1 MDRLGWDIPLP
12 QHPKPLSVLQSKV
25 LRWVNDGCPGSIFE
39 GYSHRIAARALAD
52 DRYIT
57 TTGKGPTWTAKITQ
71 RGVELLEGIDD
82 SDANNHTHYSEADN
96 FIQKLIAAGG
106 VLEVEGGYQR
116 AAVNDALIRDVM
128 KSALRPKGYKLE
140 ITSVGSWQSPKYEA
154 RWARHFPDD
163 VDERPVPIP
172 DTVGK
177 YHPVAKAYRDG
188 TKGVSKEHVARAA
201 KLLHA
206 LATEGTARGYEVTL
220 PSSHKRTDTRRPTTL
235 DGDIAITIGT
245 TTVPLE
251 MRELPPNG
259 GAARPYIPKYNPRDR
274 SWTLVNN
281 TDFVS
286 TGRLQL
292 ELTQKYS
299 TNGRQER
306 FRDGKRQQLDNALP
320 AILREIEIEHLENE
334 WKREQARLK
343 EEETQRRW
351 EAAMARAR
359 IRIQD
364 HHKAQQLKI
373 QADTWAEAGM
383 LRKYVDALEARLSSE
398 RDVELVNR
406 GLAWL
411 IWARDYINAKDPLL
425 RAIEIPVLADYRDE
439 DLVPFLDGWSPHG
452 PHGMR

>member
-1 MDRLGWDIPLP
+1 M
-12 QHPKPLSVLQSKV
+12 
-25 LRWVNDGCPGSIFE
+25 
-39 GYSHRIAARALAD
+39 AD

-57 TTGKGPTWTAKITQ
+57 ITGKGPTWTAKITQ
-71 RGVELLEGIDD
+71 LGVELLKSIED
-82 SDANNHTHYSEADN
+82 SDSNNHTHESEADK

-106 VLEVEGGYQR
+106 VLEVEGGYSHR
-116 AAVNDALIRDVM
+116 AANDALIRDVM
-128 KSALRPKGYKLE
+128 KSGLRPKGYKLE
-140 ITSVGSWQSPKYEA
+140 ITSVGSWQNPRYEA

-172 DTVGK
+172 DSVGK
-177 YHPVAKAYRDG
+177 YHPVAKAFRDG

-206 LATEGTARGYEVTL
+206 LATESTARGYEVTL
-220 PSSHKRTDTRRPTTL
+220 PSSHKRTTSRGTTSL
-235 DGDIAITIGT
+235 DGDIAITVGT

-259 GAARPYIPKYNPRDR
+259 GSARPYIPKYNSRNQ
-274 SWTLVNN
+274 SWTTVNN

-299 TNGRQER
+299 TNGRRER
-306 FRDGKRQQLDNALP
+306 FRDGKRQQLDSTLP
-320 AILREIEIEHLENE
+320 AILREIEIQHLENE
-334 WKREQARLK
+334 WKREQARRK
-343 EEETQRRW
+343 AEETQRRW
-351 EAAMARAR
+351 EAAMERAR

-373 QADTWAEAGM
+373 QADAWAEAAM
-383 LRKYVDALEARLSSE
+383 LRKYVDVMEARVSSE

-406 GLAWL
+406 GLVWL
-411 IWARDYINAKDPLL
+411 SWARDYINAKDPLL
-425 RAIEIPVLADYRDE
+425 RPVEVPVLADYRDE

>member
-1 MDRLGWDIPLP
+1 LEIRLPK
-12 QHPKPLSVLQSKV
+12 HHKPLSLLQTKV
-25 LRWVNDGCPGSIFE
+25 LKWINDGCPDGFFE

-52 DRYIT
+52 DQYIAI
-57 TTGKGPTWTAKITQ
+57 TGKGQTWTAKITQ
-71 RGVELLEGIDD
+71 LGVELLNRTDD
-82 SDANNHTHYSEADN
+82 SDANNEVQQSEADK
-96 FIQKLIAAGG
+96 FIKKLTAADG
-106 VLEVEGGYQR
+106 VLEVDGGYQH
-116 AAVNDALIRDVM
+116 AAANDALIRDVM

-140 ITSVGSWQSPKYEA
+140 IASIGSWQSPKYEA

-163 VDERPVPIP
+163 VLERPVPVP
-172 DTVGK
+172 DSVGR
-177 YHPVAKAYRDG
+177 YHPVAKVFRDG
-188 TKGVSKEHVARAA
+188 TKGVSKEHVSRAA

-206 LATEGTARGYEVTL
+206 LATESTARGYEVTL
-220 PSSHKRTDTRRPTTL
+220 PSSHKRTDTRRTTTL

-259 GAARPYIPKYNPRDR
+259 GAARPYIPKYNSRNQ

-306 FRDGKRQQLDNALP
+306 FRDGKRQQLDTALP
-320 AILREIEIEHLENE
+320 ALLREIEIQHLEND

-343 EEETQRRW
+343 AEDTQRRW

-364 HHKAQQLKI
+364 HHKAQQLKS
-373 QADTWAEAGM
+373 QADAWAEATM
-383 LRKYVDALEARLSSE
+383 LRRYADALEARLSSE
-398 RDVELVNR
+398 RDAILVNR
-406 GLAWL
+406 GLDWL
-411 IWARDYINAKDPLL
+411 TWARDYINAKDPLL
-425 RAIEIPVLADYRDE
+425 RPIEIPVLAQYRDE

>member
-1 MDRLGWDIPLP
+1 LE
-12 QHPKPLSVLQSKV
+12 
-25 LRWVNDGCPGSIFE
+25 WVNDGCPGSTFE

-57 TTGKGPTWTAKITQ
+57 ITGKGPTWTAKITQ
-71 RGVELLEGIDD
+71 QGVELLKSIND
-82 SDANNHTHYSEADN
+82 SDANNHTRQSEAEL
-96 FIQKLIAAGG
+96 FIEKLIAAGG
-106 VLEVEGGYQR
+106 VLEVDGGYQH
-116 AAVNDALIRDVM
+116 AAANDALIRDVM
-128 KSALRPKGYKLE
+128 KSALRPNGYKLE
-140 ITSVGSWQSPKYEA
+140 ITSVGSWQRPKYEA

-172 DTVGK
+172 GSVGK
-177 YHPVAKAYRDG
+177 YHPVAKVFRDS
-188 TKGVSKEHVARAA
+188 TSGVSKEHVARAA
-201 KLLHA
+201 RLLHA
-206 LATEGTARGYEVTL
+206 LATESAARGYEVTL

-235 DGDIAITIGT
+235 DGDIAITICT
-245 TTVPLE
+245 TTVPLS

-259 GAARPYIPKYNPRDR
+259 GAARPYIPKYNSRNQ

-299 TNGRQER
+299 TNGRRER
-306 FRDGKRQQLDNALP
+306 FRDGKRQQLDAALP
-320 AILREIEIEHLENE
+320 AILREIEIQHLEKE

-351 EAAMARAR
+351 EAAMERAR

-364 HHKAQQLKI
+364 HHKAQQLKK
-373 QADTWAEAGM
+373 QADAWAEAAM
-383 LRKYVDALEARLSSE
+383 LRQYVDALEARMSSE
-398 RDVELVNR
+398 QDAALFNR

-411 IWARDYINAKDPLL
+411 TWARDYIDTKDPLL
-425 RAIEIPVLADYRDE
+425 RPIEIPAVASYRDE

-452 PHGMR
+452 PHGMS

>member
-1 MDRLGWDIPLP
+1 M
-12 QHPKPLSVLQSKV
+12 
-25 LRWVNDGCPGSIFE
+25 RWVNDGCPGSIFE

-57 TTGKGPTWTAKITQ
+57 IAGKGPSWTATITQ
-71 RGVELLEGIDD
+71 LGVELLNSIDD
-82 SDANNHTHYSEADN
+82 SEACNRTRQSEADL

-106 VLEVEGGYQR
+106 VLEVDGGYQHM
-116 AAVNDALIRDVM
+116 AANDALIRDVM

-140 ITSVGSWQSPKYEA
+140 ITSVGSWQRPKYEA
-154 RWARHFPDD
+154 HWARHFPDD
-163 VDERPVPIP
+163 VDERPVPVP
-172 DTVGK
+172 DSVAK
-177 YHPVAKAYRDG
+177 YHPVAKVFRDS

-206 LATEGTARGYEVTL
+206 LSTESAARGYEVTL
-220 PSSHKRTDTRRPTTL
+220 PSSHKRTNSRGITTL

-245 TTVPLE
+245 TTVALE
-251 MRELPPNG
+251 IRELPPNG
-259 GAARPYIPKYNPRDR
+259 GAARPYIPKYNSRNQ

-281 TDFVS
+281 IDFIS

-292 ELTQKYS
+292 ELTQKYA

-306 FRDGKRQQLDNALP
+306 FRDGKRQQLDTALP
-320 AILREIEIEHLENE
+320 AILREIEIQHLEKE

-373 QADTWAEAGM
+373 QADAWAEAGM
-383 LRKYVDALEARLSSE
+383 LRRYADALQARLSSE
-398 RDVELVNR
+398 RDAALVNR
-406 GLAWL
+406 GLSWL
-411 IWARDYINAKDPLL
+411 TWARDYIDAKDPLL
-425 RAIEIPVLADYRDE
+425 RPIEIPVLADYRDE

>member
-1 MDRLGWDIPLP
+1 MP
-12 QHPKPLSVLQSKV
+12 QHHKPLSVLQSEV
-25 LRWVNDGCPGSIFE
+25 LKWIDDGCPGGVFE

-57 TTGKGPTWTAKITQ
+57 ITGKGPTWTAKITQ
-71 RGVELLEGIDD
+71 LGVELLKSIDD
-82 SDANNHTHYSEADN
+82 SDSNNHTHESEADK
-96 FIQKLIAAGG
+96 FIQKLTAADG
-106 VLEVEGGYQR
+106 VLEVEGGYR
-116 AAVNDALIRDVM
+116 HAAVNDALIRGVM

-172 DTVGK
+172 ETVGK
-177 YHPVAKAYRDG
+177 YHPVAKVFRDG
-188 TKGVSKEHVARAA
+188 TRGVSKEHVARAA

-206 LATEGTARGYEVTL
+206 LATESTARGYEVTL
-220 PSSHKRTDTRRPTTL
+220 PSSHKRTNSRGTTTL

-259 GAARPYIPKYNPRDR
+259 GSARPYIPKYNSRNQ

-292 ELTQKYS
+292 ELTQRYS
-299 TNGRQER
+299 TNGRRER
-306 FRDGKRQQLDNALP
+306 FRDGKRQQLDSALP
-320 AILREIEIEHLENE
+320 SILREIEIQHLENE

-351 EAAMARAR
+351 EAAMKRAR

-364 HHKAQQLKI
+364 HHKAEQLKM
-373 QADTWAEAGM
+373 QADAWSEASM
-383 LRKYVDALEARLSSE
+383 LRKYVDALETRLGSE
-398 RDVELVNR
+398 PDIELVNR

-411 IWARDYINAKDPLL
+411 TWARDYIDTKDPLL
-425 RAIEIPVLADYRDE
+425 QPIKIPVLGNYRDE

-452 PHGMR
+452 PHGRT

>member
-1 MDRLGWDIPLP
+1 MP
-12 QHPKPLSVLQSKV
+12 QHHKPLSVLQSEV
-25 LRWVNDGCPGSIFE
+25 LKWINDGCPGGVFE
-39 GYSHRIAARALAD
+39 GYSHRIAARVLAD

-57 TTGKGPTWTAKITQ
+57 ITGKGPTWTAKITQ
-71 RGVELLEGIDD
+71 LGVELLKSIDD
-82 SDANNHTHYSEADN
+82 SDSNNHTHDSEADK
-96 FIQKLIAAGG
+96 FIQKLTAADG
-106 VLEVEGGYQR
+106 VLEVEGGYR
-116 AAVNDALIRDVM
+116 HAAVNDALIRGVM

-172 DTVGK
+172 ETVGK
-177 YHPVAKAYRDG
+177 YHPVAKVFRDG
-188 TKGVSKEHVARAA
+188 TRGVSKEHVARAA

-206 LATEGTARGYEVTL
+206 LATESTARGYEVTL
-220 PSSHKRTDTRRPTTL
+220 PSSHKRTNSRGTTTF

-245 TTVPLE
+245 ITVPLE

-259 GAARPYIPKYNPRDR
+259 GSARPYVPKYNSRNQ

-286 TGRLQL
+286 TARLQL
-292 ELTQKYS
+292 ELTQRYS
-299 TNGRQER
+299 TNGRRER
-306 FRDGKRQQLDNALP
+306 FRDGKRQQLDTALP
-320 AILREIEIEHLENE
+320 AILREIEIQHLENE

-351 EAAMARAR
+351 EAAMKRAR

-373 QADTWAEAGM
+373 QADAWAETGM
-383 LRKYVDALEARLSSE
+383 LRKYVDALEARVSLE
-398 RDVELVNR
+398 RDEELVNR
-406 GLAWL
+406 GMAWL
-411 IWARDYINAKDPLL
+411 AWARDYIDANDPLL
-425 RAIEIPVLADYRDE
+425 RPVEVPVLADYRDE